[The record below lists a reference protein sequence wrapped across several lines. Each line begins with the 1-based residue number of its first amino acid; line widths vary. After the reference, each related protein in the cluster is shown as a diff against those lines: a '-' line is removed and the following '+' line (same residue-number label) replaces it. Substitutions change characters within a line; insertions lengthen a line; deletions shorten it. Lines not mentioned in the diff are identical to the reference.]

1 MKSIKNNKIFLFVLI
16 IFTFI
21 ISPLFVFAAVPPTV
35 KLELATEDQNKQT
48 AKWSW
53 VFNIKTADS
62 VAVVGDGLVTISL
75 FKKNATTGVFEKD
88 TSDTPILINNNIGT
102 FYTGSVLDSLTTYQV
117 KAVYTNQNR
126 TASDTFEKSTAEGII
141 RDITGTPADRSTVIG
156 SDTPVIITPQTNAP
170 AGSAVSTVYK
180 FLAPIGLGDTIDT
193 TDIGVYFSW
202 IFKLAIGLCAALAVI
217 MIIIA
222 SVQYMGDESIF
233 GKTEAK
239 DKILKAILG
248 LLIAIGSWV
257 LLNTINPALTG
268 QGGVN
273 VANVSISVS
282 DAQQYRLALT
292 QNTTGVKTFKRSPYY
307 SQIKTISTTNGIP
320 NCLMQVAIQR
330 ESGGISS
337 VGHDEDVPSVNVPS
351 RRDFIA
357 SGKKFDGTTFTPGNK
372 SDPRITQSS
381 FKNSDHPSLYTKA
394 MDPNKADLGLD
405 WRFSHSVGMF
415 GITFGIN
422 HLDQTGAQSIYNN
435 SNADIIKATS
445 IIKAFYKQCN
455 SNVEG
460 TWRAYNSG
468 KCDGNNAFT
477 NTETAIRVNLY
488 NQCVAQDN

>member
-273 VANVSISVS
+273 VANVSIVVDLPDAGDGTIDS
-282 DAQQYRLALT
+282 DFAKGIGSYSTDASISPGVTSAVAKLKQGWVISSFNVYSNNRMLIALKNGTSSDNSSIIDIAPGLSGYSETT
-292 QNTTGVKTFKRSPYY
+292 QSKTGDRKTPKGSWKILN
-307 SQIKTISTTNGIP
+307 IKTSPDNKPVYNKTGSNMGASFWLLSPMINGE
-320 NCLMQVAIQR
+320 R
-330 ESGGISS
+330 GI
-337 VGHDEDVPSVNVPS
+337 GMH
-351 RRDFIA
+351 
-357 SGKKFDGTTFTPGNK
+357 GNK
-372 SDPRITQSS
+372 NGTLSS
-381 FKNSDHPSLYTKA
+381 TYGCIRLK
-394 MDPNKADLGLD
+394 
-405 WRFSHSVGMF
+405 
-415 GITFGIN
+415 
-422 HLDQTGAQSIYNN
+422 
-435 SNADIIKATS
+435 NADILALLPYVKVGIPVFITS
-445 IIKAFYKQCN
+445 
-455 SNVEG
+455 
-460 TWRAYNSG
+460 
-468 KCDGNNAFT
+468 
-477 NTETAIRVNLY
+477 
-488 NQCVAQDN
+488 

>member
-1 MKSIKNNKIFLFVLI
+1 MKKISLI
-16 IFTFI
+16 IFFIFFITIGNYVSKTEALDIVPTIPDGNYTF
-21 ISPLFVFAAVPPTV
+21 
-35 KLELATEDQNKQT
+35 LE
-48 AKWSW
+48 
-53 VFNIKTADS
+53 
-62 VAVVGDGLVTISL
+62 TIS
-75 FKKNATTGVFEKD
+75 GVSSTVNYLGNWSYTNFSECESARASYLK
-88 TSDTPILINNNIGT
+88 SKQPTPVLSICSQPSLINK
-102 FYTGSVLDSLTTYQV
+102 LDQV
-117 KAVYTNQNR
+117 T
-126 TASDTFEKSTAEGII
+126 
-141 RDITGTPADRSTVIG
+141 
-156 SDTPVIITPQTNAP
+156 IITPVPNAP
-170 AGSAVSTVYK
+170 GSAVSTVYK

-193 TDIGVYFSW
+193 TDVGVYFNW

-222 SVQYMGDESIF
+222 GVQYMGDESIF

-268 QGGVN
+268 KGGVN

-282 DAQQYRLALT
+282 DAEQYRLAST
-292 QNTTGVKTFKRSPYY
+292 QNTAGVRTFKRSPYY
-307 SQIKTISTTNGIP
+307 SQIKTISTSNSIP

-330 ESGGISS
+330 ESGGVSS

-357 SGKKFDGTTFTPGNK
+357 SGKKFDETTFTPGNQ

-381 FKNSDHPSLYTKA
+381 FKNSDHPSTYTKA

-415 GITFGIN
+415 GITFGPN
-422 HLDQTGAQSIYNN
+422 HLAQTGAQAIYKD
-435 SNADIIKATS
+435 SNADITKATS
-445 IIKAFYKQCN
+445 IIKTFYNQCN
-455 SNVEG
+455 KDIEG

-468 KCDGNNAFT
+468 KCNGNNNFT
-477 NTETAIRVNLY
+477 NAETAIRVNLY
-488 NQCVAQDN
+488 NQCLAQDN